1 MAQLETLKSGDY
13 DKFNSECD
21 KTMVGF
27 IQTIPTVANE
37 IYSMTDH
44 KISCFYG
51 SQETHYEMEKTVQ
64 VKTESDTVKLAVI
77 TQENKI
83 TTKPVE

>member
-1 MAQLETLKSGDY
+1 
-13 DKFNSECD
+13 
-21 KTMVGF
+21 MVGF
-27 IQTIPTVANE
+27 IQTIPTVSNE
-37 IYSMTDH
+37 IYGMTDH

-51 SQETHYEMEKTVQ
+51 TQETHYEMEKTVQ

-83 TTKPVE
+83 STKPVE